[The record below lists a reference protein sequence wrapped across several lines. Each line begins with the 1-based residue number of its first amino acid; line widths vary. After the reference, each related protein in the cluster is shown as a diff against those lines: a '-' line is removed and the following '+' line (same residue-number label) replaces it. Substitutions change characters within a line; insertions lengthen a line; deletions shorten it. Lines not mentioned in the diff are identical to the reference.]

1 VQRIDLTTWPRRE
14 HYRFYRGLELPYL
27 GITAPVDVRALVEAR
42 ARQGLSLFAGMLHRV
57 VLAANAV
64 PELRQRIRPGPDDD
78 EVVEH
83 ALVHPGFTVAGA
95 GGLFTFA
102 AVTFDE
108 DLQRFARAVADA
120 SVEKRAASGL
130 EPFEHHR
137 DDLVFCSCVPWVA
150 FTHVTHPVSTSRPD
164 SVPRL
169 AWSRIEAG
177 RCSVNLQAHH
187 GLVDGAHVG
196 RFFERLAEVLSAF
209 DDA

>member
-1 VQRIDLTTWPRRE
+1 MHRIDVSTWPRQS
-14 HYRFYRGLELPYL
+14 HYRFYRGLEFPYL

-42 ARQGLSLFAGMLHRV
+42 AQRGLPLFAGMLHRV
-57 VLAANAV
+57 MLAANDV
-64 PELRQRIRPGPDDD
+64 PELRQRVRLGGEGE

-83 ALVHPGFTVAGA
+83 DRVHPGFTVAGA
-95 GGLFTFA
+95 GGLFAFA
-102 AVTFDE
+102 AV
-108 DLQRFARAVADA
+108 DLDADLPRFVQAVA
-120 SVEKRAASGL
+120 AASEARRLDVGL
-130 EPFEHHR
+130 QPFEGQR
-137 DDLVFCSCVPWVA
+137 DDLIFCSCVPWVA

-164 SVPRL
+164 TVPRI